1 MRKVRKAPIDPDRIR
16 TIPPEGFSWI
26 DRRFVR
32 EGFIKPLEKD
42 AAFLYLFLTAVSDAQ
57 GLSFYADPTI
67 GSLLKLTCEDL
78 TQARSELI
86 DQGLILYRYPLYQV
100 LPLPT
105 AVKPRPRV
113 DSTSPA
119 PQREETPSCGE
130 NLMSFREFM
139 QLKGRE
145 RANGEGVGHGQKET
159 API

>member
-32 EGFIKPLEKD
+32 EGFIKPLEKN
-42 AAFLYLFLTAVSDAQ
+42 AAFLYLFLTAVSDAE

-67 GSLLKLTCEDL
+67 GSLLKLTCEEL
-78 TQARSELI
+78 TQARAELI
-86 DQGLILYRYPLYQV
+86 DQGVILYRHPLYQV

-119 PQREETPSCGE
+119 PHRKEGPPSDE
-130 NLMSFREFM
+130 PLMSLKEFL

-145 RANGEGVGHGQKET
+145 RATREGSDHGQKKA